1 MQKVPKIKTHAFL
14 QEKTGFSIS
23 AYNQLIQTA
32 YAVYLIMRSYL
43 NYRFNFVKSYSI
55 LELL

>member
-1 MQKVPKIKTHAFL
+1 MQKVPKIKTHDFL

-32 YAVYLIMRSYL
+32 QAVDPMVRSYL